1 MTKVL
6 QSPFT
11 AMTLGGI
18 SFLVT
23 MFLLVHRPLAA
34 KAAAQHQ
41 EEEVST
47 GFWEEHSQEVDQMLQ
62 ELKKE
67 KDSLTKREADLK
79 ELETRLEAERA
90 ELTTITQRVQQL
102 QTEFDQNVIRVKEEE
117 APNLKKLARMYSNMS
132 PEAVSAIFK
141 ELDDQVV
148 VKILSFMKDAESA
161 PLLENMAKEG
171 DAQAKRAALISES
184 LRKTLS
190 EKRKP

>member
-1 MTKVL
+1 MTRVL

-11 AMTLGGI
+11 AMTLGGM
-18 SFLVT
+18 SFLLT
-23 MFLLVHRPLAA
+23 MFLLIHRPLAS
-34 KAAAQHQ
+34 KAAPKQ
-41 EEEVST
+41 EQEDQST
-47 GFWEEHSQEVDQMLQ
+47 GFWEQHSPEIDLMLQ

-67 KDSLTKREADLK
+67 KESLTKREADLK
-79 ELETRLEAERA
+79 DLQTRLEAERA

-102 QTEFDQNVIRVKEEE
+102 QAEFDQNVVRVKEEE

-132 PEAVSAIFK
+132 PEAVSTIFK

-148 VKILSFMKDAESA
+148 VKILSCMKESESA
-161 PLLENMAKEG
+161 PLIESMAKEG